1 MALPIPN
8 SNHVNK
14 RCCAKKKITAK
25 SYYYNSNAEQKR
37 TNQQCPLRVFPFHLK
52 MNSGVARRIFMFFPC
67 LDGVMFWLV
76 DIIFKFIQYRLIAHT
91 FGSKMQSS
99 FSLGF
104 HLVNGFALVWVQLVS
119 ELSSHTYEDRHIDT
133 YIHMKQMWNI
143 PIVYKIP
150 RNATFGMQQQAW
162 IVVCFTTNSTATHIW
177 IAAAAAAKWE
187 KIHICEWTVC
197 TGWATFTEIT
207 YKRDDTTVGYTA
219 VTDIIACTHYAYDI
233 MVCVRVC
240 MYVEHFAPM

>member
-76 DIIFKFIQYRLIAHT
+76 DIIFKFIQYRHIAHT

-119 ELSSHTYEDRHIDT
+119 ELSSHTHTWRQTYR
-133 YIHMKQMWNI
+133 YIHTHEANVKYSNCVQN
-143 PIVYKIP
+143 
-150 RNATFGMQQQAW
+150 
-162 IVVCFTTNSTATHIW
+162 TTKCHIW
-177 IAAAAAAKWE
+177 NAAASLNCCLLYDKL
-187 KIHICEWTVC
+187 HSH
-197 TGWATFTEIT
+197 T
-207 YKRDDTTVGYTA
+207 YMDCSSSGSQMRKNSHMWVN
-219 VTDIIACTHYAYDI
+219 
-233 MVCVRVC
+233 CVHWLS
-240 MYVEHFAPM
+240 YFHWDYL

>member
-1 MALPIPN
+1 MCA
-8 SNHVNK
+8 SVCQRFNK
-14 RCCAKKKITAK
+14 IESLWRSTVDFYCKYNERFMMWLCQFQTQIMWTKDAAQKKKITAK

-119 ELSSHTYEDRHIDT
+119 ELSSHTHEDRHIDT

-150 RNATFGMQQQAW
+150 RNATFGMQ
-162 IVVCFTTNSTATHIW
+162 
-177 IAAAAAAKWE
+177 
-187 KIHICEWTVC
+187 
-197 TGWATFTEIT
+197 
-207 YKRDDTTVGYTA
+207 
-219 VTDIIACTHYAYDI
+219 
-233 MVCVRVC
+233 
-240 MYVEHFAPM
+240 